1 MHNSKVAPWMGFAA
15 ATAGALMFPLDFA
28 VNVGL
33 PSIADA
39 FALTLEDVRW
49 VVIAYVLTY
58 GSLMLVCGKIGDL
71 FGHRLAFRLGLAAS
85 IIGLAACALAPTYP
99 ALIAAR
105 MVQGLGIALSFGCA
119 LALATLLFEESRRT
133 SINALFQMVFYLGAA
148 LAPLLGGI
156 VIEIWGWTGL
166 FWFRV
171 PIAVLALLVSG
182 QLPAPTVRRRGHPI
196 DWLGA
201 GLLIASM
208 VCVMLS
214 LTAVTWSSPDAAPG
228 NAALLIVT
236 LASIAGFVAWEARFP
251 DPIVPLAAFRDVT
264 FAGQQVAS
272 LVTYFFGFSVW
283 LLVPFF
289 LARIAQSPSWQQG
302 VVLAAAGLGSA
313 AGTGLFRAFATPAAA
328 TRWAFAGIVVCALG
342 LGLISLWTQAWNGFW
357 LGATLLL
364 QGVGVGMFQVAYADY
379 VTAAMRREHRGVAG
393 SLIGVTRTLGVVGSA
408 AALSVFALIER
419 GSVAAGASP
428 EAAFQTSFRAVF
440 AYAALGLLAALVVS
454 LSRPAIWFPGEQG
467 PAEN

>member
-1 MHNSKVAPWMGFAA
+1 MHRSKLAPWIGFAA
-15 ATAGALMFPLDFA
+15 AAAGALLFPLDFA

-33 PSIADA
+33 PNIADA
-39 FALTLEDVRW
+39 FALSLEEVRW

-105 MVQGLGIALSFGCA
+105 MVQGLGIALSFGCS

-156 VIEIWGWTGL
+156 LIEMWGWTSL

-182 QLPAPTVRRRGHPI
+182 ELPAPGAPGRGHPI
-196 DWLGA
+196 DWPGA
-201 GLLIASM
+201 ALLIASM

-214 LTAVTWSSPDAAPG
+214 LTAVKWSSLDAAPG

-236 LASIAGFVAWEARFP
+236 LASMAGFVAWEARFP
-251 DPIVPLAAFRDVT
+251 DPIVPLVVFREVT
-264 FAGQQVAS
+264 FTGQQLAS

-289 LARIAQSPSWQQG
+289 LARIAQFPSWQQG
-302 VVLAAAGLGSA
+302 AVLAAAGLGSA
-313 AGTGLFRAFATPAAA
+313 AGIALFRAFATAAAA
-328 TRWAFAGIVVCALG
+328 TRWAFAGIAVCALG
-342 LGLISLWTQAWNGFW
+342 LGLISLWTPAWDGWW
-357 LGATLLL
+357 LGATLLV
-364 QGVGVGMFQVAYADY
+364 QGVGIGMFQVAYTDY
-379 VTAAMRREHRGVAG
+379 VTAAMLREHRGVAG
-393 SLIGVTRTLGVVGSA
+393 SLIGVTRTLGVMGSA

-419 GSVAAGASP
+419 GRVAAGASP
-428 EAAFQTSFRAVF
+428 EAAFQTAFRAVF
-440 AYAALGLLAALVVS
+440 ACAALGLLAALVVS
-454 LSRPAIWFPGEQG
+454 LSRPAIWFPGEG
-467 PAEN
+467 HAGN